1 MTSAADVEQ
10 GLGVTVVI
18 ALGANLGD
26 RVAALQ
32 GAVDGLR
39 ETPGVEVIAVSS
51 VYETEPV
58 GGPEQPEYANA
69 IVLVKSTIPV
79 MALLE
84 RAQAIEDA
92 WDRVRAERWGPR
104 TLDIDIIDAGGQ
116 VSDDPVLT
124 LPHPRAHERGF
135 VIVPWREIDPDA
147 VLVGYG
153 PISGLAV
160 DTTGIRISSAGV
172 RKSSEGMSDE

>member
-1 MTSAADVEQ
+1 MNQPSDVARTPP
-10 GLGVTVVI
+10 VNVVI

-26 RVAALQ
+26 RFAALQ

-39 ETPGVEVIAVSS
+39 ETPGVQVLAVSS

-58 GGPEQPEYANA
+58 GGPAQPTYANA
-69 IVLVKSTIPV
+69 VVLVEATIPI

-84 RAQAIEDA
+84 RAHEIEAA

-135 VIVPWREIDPDA
+135 VIVPWLELDPEG
-147 VLVGYG
+147 VLACRG
-153 PISGLAV
+153 PIKGL
-160 DTTGIRISSAGV
+160 RIDATGV
-172 RKSSEGMSDE
+172 RKSSEGTLA

>member
-1 MTSAADVEQ
+1 MTRPSTNERMQPVN
-10 GLGVTVVI
+10 VVI

-26 RVAALQ
+26 RLAALE

-39 ETPGVEVIAVSS
+39 ATPGVEVVAVSS

-69 IVLVKSTIPV
+69 VVLVRATIRITE
-79 MALLE
+79 LLE
-84 RAQAIEDA
+84 RAHEIEKA

-104 TLDIDIIDAGGQ
+104 TLDIDIIDAGGA
-116 VSDDPVLT
+116 VSDDAVLT

-135 VIVPWREIDPDA
+135 VIIPWREIDPDA
-147 VLVGYG
+147 VLVGHG
-153 PISGLAV
+153 PIKDLAV
-160 DTTGIRISSAGV
+160 DATGV
-172 RKSSEGMSDE
+172 RMSSDRIPNE

>member
-1 MTSAADVEQ
+1 MMTSPSTNERIPQVN
-10 GLGVTVVI
+10 VVI

-26 RVAALQ
+26 RLAALH

-39 ETPGVEVIAVSS
+39 ATPGVEIIAVSS

-58 GGPEQPEYANA
+58 GGPQQPEYANA
-69 IVLVKSTIPV
+69 VVLVSASIPIA
-79 MALLE
+79 ALLE
-84 RAQAIEDA
+84 RAHEIETA

-104 TLDIDIIDAGGQ
+104 TLDIDIIDAGGE

-124 LPHPRAHERGF
+124 LPHPRAYERGF
-135 VIVPWREIDPDA
+135 VIIPWLEIEPDA

-153 PISGLAV
+153 PIRDLKV
-160 DTTGIRISSAGV
+160 DATGV
-172 RKSSEGMSDE
+172 RMSNDRIPNEWVP

>member
-1 MTSAADVEQ
+1 MTTASDIEPVHP
-10 GLGVTVVI
+10 VDVVI

-26 RVAALQ
+26 RLAALR

-39 ETPGVEVIAVSS
+39 ATPGIEVVAVSS

-58 GGPEQPEYANA
+58 GGPQQPEYANA
-69 IVLVKSTIPV
+69 VVLVRATIPV

-84 RAQAIEDA
+84 RAHAIEA
-92 WDRVRAERWGPR
+92 EWERVRAERWGPR
-104 TLDIDIIDAGGQ
+104 TLDIDIIDAGGA

-135 VIVPWREIDPDA
+135 VIVPWLEIEPEA
-147 VLVGYG
+147 TLVGHG
-153 PISGLAV
+153 RIRDLKV
-160 DTTGIRISSAGV
+160 DTTGVRISSD
-172 RKSSEGMSDE
+172 RIPTE

>member
-1 MTSAADVEQ
+1 MTRPSTNERMQPVN
-10 GLGVTVVI
+10 VVI

-26 RVAALQ
+26 RLAALE

-39 ETPGVEVIAVSS
+39 ATPGVEVVAVSS

-69 IVLVKSTIPV
+69 VVLVRATIRIT
-79 MALLE
+79 ALLE
-84 RAQAIEDA
+84 RAHEIEKA

-104 TLDIDIIDAGGQ
+104 TLDIDIIDAGGA
-116 VSDDPVLT
+116 VSDDAVLT

-135 VIVPWREIDPDA
+135 VIIPWREIDPDA
-147 VLVGYG
+147 VLVGHG
-153 PISGLAV
+153 PIKDLAV
-160 DTTGIRISSAGV
+160 DATGV
-172 RKSSEGMSDE
+172 RMSSDRIPNE

>member
-1 MTSAADVEQ
+1 MTSPTDVEQ
-10 GLGVTVVI
+10 VPPVNVVI

-26 RVAALQ
+26 RHAALQ
-32 GAVDGLR
+32 GAVDGPR
-39 ETPGVEVIAVSS
+39 ESPGVEAVAVSS
-51 VYETEPV
+51 VYDTVPG

-69 IVLVKSTIPV
+69 VVLVRASIPV
-79 MALLE
+79 RALLE
-84 RAQAIEDA
+84 RAHAIEAA

-116 VSDDPVLT
+116 VSDDPALT

-153 PISGLAV
+153 PIRGLAV
-160 DTTGIRISSAGV
+160 DTSGVRISSD
-172 RKSSEGMSDE
+172 GMSNE

>member
-1 MTSAADVEQ
+1 MTMTTASDIEQ
-10 GLGVTVVI
+10 VRPVDVVI

-26 RVAALQ
+26 RLAALQ

-39 ETPGVEVIAVSS
+39 ATPGVEVVAVSS

-58 GGPEQPEYANA
+58 GGPEQPDYANA
-69 IVLVKSTIPV
+69 VVLVRATIPV

-84 RAQAIEDA
+84 RAHAIEA
-92 WDRVRAERWGPR
+92 EWERVRAERWGPR
-104 TLDIDIIDAGGQ
+104 TLDIDIIDADGA

-135 VIVPWREIDPDA
+135 VIVPWLEIEPDA
-147 VLVGYG
+147 KLVGHG
-153 PISGLAV
+153 PIRDLEV
-160 DTTGIRISSAGV
+160 DATGVRISSD
-172 RKSSEGMSDE
+172 RIPTE